1 MAFLSKRAK
10 KFWTF
15 LSVTAAA
22 AVLLVVLFFGAVG
35 WFFGRSPAR
44 EFETLKRSIDVQL
57 LQSWAVQTLQQFPNP
72 TNGVFVTPEV
82 SGHAGR
88 LVFSNTPAFLNRL
101 PTFGALGP
109 EVVISGVDAMGE
121 RHVELVYFSGG
132 WGNGQKILAG
142 SPGFALSTNSRCF
155 SWVPGVYYQV
165 W

>member
-1 MAFLSKRAK
+1 MASLSKRAK
-10 KFWTF
+10 KFWIF
-15 LSVTAAA
+15 VSVTAAPG
-22 AVLLVVLFFGAVG
+22 VLFFVLFFGAVG

-72 TNGVFVTPEV
+72 TNGVFSTPEV

-109 EVVISGVDAMGE
+109 EVVI
-121 RHVELVYFSGG
+121 
-132 WGNGQKILAG
+132 
-142 SPGFALSTNSRCF
+142 C
-155 SWVPGVYYQV
+155 
-165 W
+165 